1 MPSLPACPPPYM
13 ATADPLMTTA
23 MHCVQRDHITGMILP
38 PKYSAEPPP
47 SYSVLELE
55 SLGLDPPLVNGAN
68 GEGDAEEAE
77 SAGDKPVSIWTRQG
91 SV

>member
-1 MPSLPACPPPYM
+1 
-13 ATADPLMTTA
+13 
-23 MHCVQRDHITGMILP
+23 MILP

-55 SLGLDPPLVNGAN
+55 RLGLEPALVSGASGCPDGEGGEEAAEEEEEEAAENGA
-68 GEGDAEEAE
+68 E
-77 SAGDKPVSIWTRQG
+77 DKPVSIWTRQG